1 MTYVISVGRSIPP
14 YQMEQAEAKMLVKE
28 LFRYT
33 SKQVDRLLPVFDNA
47 EVKARQFV
55 VDVPWFKKEHT
66 FEEKNQLYQ
75 KYALEHAL
83 KASDDCLH
91 NMDFLKKPIPYEA
104 IDMIIF
110 VSSTGLATPTIDA
123 HLLNERPFRENL
135 IRVPLW
141 GLGCAGGAMGLARA
155 FDWTTAYPQAA
166 VLVICCELV
175 SLTFQKGDVK
185 KSNIVGTALFGDGIS
200 AALIIGEKSP
210 LLTYRKKST
219 PKILAAS
226 SFTKRNSTGVMGWN
240 ITNSGL
246 EVVFSKSIPA
256 LIHSFWKDHI
266 NEFIREQNLHKD
278 AIHSFI
284 AHPGGKK
291 VLEAMEEV
299 LNCSRDKLY
308 YSYQVLK
315 HHGNMSSATVLHVLG
330 QWMKENIRQGEKSIL
345 SALGPGF
352 SSELLALEW
361 E

>member
-1 MTYVISVGRSIPP
+1 M
-14 YQMEQAEAKMLVKE
+14 
-28 LFRYT
+28 
-33 SKQVDRLLPVFDNA
+33 
-47 EVKARQFV
+47 
-55 VDVPWFKKEHT
+55 
-66 FEEKNQLYQ
+66 
-75 KYALEHAL
+75 
-83 KASDDCLH
+83 
-91 NMDFLKKPIPYEA
+91 
-104 IDMIIF
+104 
-110 VSSTGLATPTIDA
+110 
-123 HLLNERPFRENL
+123 
-135 IRVPLW
+135 
-141 GLGCAGGAMGLARA
+141 
-155 FDWTTAYPQAA
+155 
-166 VLVICCELV
+166 
-175 SLTFQKGDVK
+175 
-185 KSNIVGTALFGDGIS
+185 
-200 AALIIGEKSP
+200 
-210 LLTYRKKST
+210 T
-219 PKILAAS
+219 PKIIAAS